1 MADKKISAL
10 TAASTPLAGTE
21 VLPIVQSGATVKVA
35 VSDLTAARAVA
46 TAALS
51 ATGIVSTTDATDASS
66 TTAASLKTA
75 GGLAVVK
82 KTYIGDNIVQ
92 GTAARGFNFTANTPT
107 AGMTSQLLNWYEEGT
122 WTPTITFGGAAVGV
136 TYGANAG
143 TYTRIGNVVTGR
155 FILGL
160 SSKGSSSGSA
170 VISGLPFTVN
180 ASNLGSAVVELAL
193 NFNVAMVSSGYCGDN
208 TTTISLFTWGP
219 TGMSAATDLNFANN
233 TRLDMWIQYNI

>member
-1 MADKKISAL
+1 MADKKISQL
-10 TAASTPLAGTE
+10 TGASTPLAGTE

-92 GTAARGFNFTANTPT
+92 GTAARGFNFTDNTPT

-122 WTPTITFGGAAVGV
+122 WTPTLTFGGAAVGV